1 MSFRSSIEDILRG
14 CCRWAFPGAIGGVL
28 LLAACSSAP
37 ERPAPQNAEPVATS
51 QPAGTPGGAVPP
63 TEPGANAAVP
73 PPPPPPPPRAIADFE
88 RAVTMMRGG
97 NTTEAELEFQQISVA
112 YPQFAGA
119 DINLGILY
127 RKTSRL
133 EQSEQALRAAVQRD
147 SANAVA
153 WNELGVTLRMRGA
166 FQDAADA
173 YQHAI
178 EADANFAP
186 AYRNLGVLLDLYI
199 GDAPGA
205 LAALEHYK
213 ELTGEEKPVTG
224 WIAELRQRTGK
235 KAPPPAASPSGEPP
249 PAASPPGQPPPAAAP
264 PGQPQQTPREGT
276 APAPPEAPAQTP
288 DKAGG

>member
-1 MSFRSSIEDILRG
+1 
-14 CCRWAFPGAIGGVL
+14 
-28 LLAACSSAP
+28 
-37 ERPAPQNAEPVATS
+37 
-51 QPAGTPGGAVPP
+51 
-63 TEPGANAAVP
+63 
-73 PPPPPPPPRAIADFE
+73 
-88 RAVTMMRGG
+88 MMRGG
-97 NTTEAELEFQQISVA
+97 NTTEAELEFQQIAVA

-133 EQSEQALRAAVQRD
+133 EQSEQALRAAVERD
-147 SANAVA
+147 SASAVA

-166 FQDAADA
+166 FRDAADA

-178 EADANFAP
+178 AADANFAP
-186 AYRNLGVLLDLYI
+186 AYRNLGVLLDLYM

-235 KAPPPAASPSGEPP
+235 KAPPPAASPPGEP
-249 PAASPPGQPPPAAAP
+249 QP
-264 PGQPQQTPREGT
+264 TPREGT
-276 APAPPEAPAQTP
+276 APAPPVAPAQTPREGTAPTPPQAPAQTP

>member
-1 MSFRSSIEDILRG
+1 
-14 CCRWAFPGAIGGVL
+14 
-28 LLAACSSAP
+28 
-37 ERPAPQNAEPVATS
+37 
-51 QPAGTPGGAVPP
+51 
-63 TEPGANAAVP
+63 
-73 PPPPPPPPRAIADFE
+73 
-88 RAVTMMRGG
+88 MMRAG
-97 NTTEAELEFQQISVA
+97 NTTEAELEFQQIAVA
-112 YPQFAGA
+112 YPEFAGA

-133 EQSEQALRAAVQRD
+133 EQSEQALRAAVERE

-153 WNELGVTLRMRGA
+153 WNELGVTLRMRGE
-166 FQDAADA
+166 FHDAADA

-178 EADANFAP
+178 TADAGFAP

-213 ELTGEEKPVTG
+213 ELTGEDKPVTG

-235 KAPPPAASPSGEPP
+235 KT
-249 PAASPPGQPPPAAAP
+249 PPPAAAP
-264 PGQPQQTPREGT
+264 PGEPPQPSQGT
-276 APAPPEAPAQTP
+276 APAPAEAPAQTPEKVPTPAQTP